1 MKFRDFILKR
11 LLASTDYLVGYD
23 ANGDYIRIGKDDL
36 AASVASNV
44 TVPTLQVQYSSNGS
58 SSWHDSYSS
67 GDIYLRIKVG
77 SGEWSSAIRISVS
90 AYDIWREQGN
100 TGDEEDFLK
109 SISAA
114 IYTTHS
120 GIIESSKI
128 SIDEEEGHN
137 HVMLDNNSN
146 NVYIYNGESSLLRIT
161 VDSLKKHIGQKQHVT
176 ICNGTKETLTIGIV
190 NGGEDMVIAQSQL
203 TLDPGSSVTLDI
215 LTSEVGKLDKQCCED
230 VIDAEYITT
239 VCLHQ
244 GEKIVA

>member
-1 MKFRDFILKR
+1 MKFRDFILKH
-11 LLASTDYLVGYD
+11 LLADTDYLVGYD
-23 ANGDYIRIGKDDL
+23 NKGDYIRISKGDL
-36 AASVASNV
+36 AASLASNV
-44 TVPTLQVQYSSNGS
+44 TVPTLQVQYSSNG

-77 SGEWSSAIRISVS
+77 SGEWSSTIRISVS

-120 GIIESSKI
+120 GIIESDKI

-146 NVYIYNGESSLLRIT
+146 NVYIYNGKSSLLQIT

-176 ICNGTKETLTIGIV
+176 ICNGNQETLTIEIV
-190 NGGEDMVIAQSQL
+190 NGGEDVVIAQSQL
-203 TLDPGSSVTLDI
+203 KLDPGSSVTLDI
-215 LTSEVGKLDKQCCED
+215 LTSDVGRLDAQCCEN
-230 VIDAEYITT
+230 VLEAGFITT
-239 VCLHQ
+239 VCLNI
-244 GEKIVA
+244 GEKIVGL